1 LVLYGRDDLKSA
13 TEKVLKPLAPLG
25 GGQAV
30 MDAAFDS
37 DEEAFMVVGVPAFS
51 IAVEDADYNFR
62 HHTIIDTY
70 ERIEPRMV
78 GLQTAIMAVAGYS
91 FAEADQP
98 PGRRLS
104 SSEVHELLKKTGL
117 EQLYELDYPNKK
129 PY

>member
-1 LVLYGRDDLKSA
+1 
-13 TEKVLKPLAPLG
+13 
-25 GGQAV
+25 

>member
-1 LVLYGRDDLKSA
+1 
-13 TEKVLKPLAPLG
+13 
-25 GGQAV
+25 
-30 MDAAFDS
+30 
-37 DEEAFMVVGVPAFS
+37 MVVGVPAFS

>member
-1 LVLYGRDDLKSA
+1 
-13 TEKVLKPLAPLG
+13 
-25 GGQAV
+25 
-30 MDAAFDS
+30 
-37 DEEAFMVVGVPAFS
+37 
-51 IAVEDADYNFR
+51 
-62 HHTIIDTY
+62 
-70 ERIEPRMV
+70 
-78 GLQTAIMAVAGYS
+78 MAVAGYS